1 MKTVAVIFFSDN
13 ALAFVRRLKNRL
25 ETDAGYKVSVFSSR
39 DTEDTTRI
47 QGVSEFIGENFGKYD
62 AFVFVGSLGICV
74 RTIAPF
80 IGDKYSDPAVLN
92 CDENGAFVQPVL
104 SGHVG
109 GGNELAK
116 LVGRLTGAVPV
127 ITTSSDVQGLWGLDI
142 LGREKGWRMEFYPGT
157 AGQTCAGAMS
167 MFVNHE
173 PTVLLLETRD
183 ELTGHLER
191 TRPSFVTI
199 VYNERDIDFS
209 AYKLFLAVT
218 PRILSSPVP
227 SFFYR
232 PGVLCAGLG
241 SEKDIDP
248 EAFLNSFIEAVQSK
262 GFSPLSFKAF
272 GTADFKTKEKAFRYA
287 SQKLSIPLYGYT
299 AVQLEGV
306 ENVPNPSETVYR
318 KVGVHSVAESSS
330 ALLSGEARWLV
341 EKQKIVIPGFG
352 ADGPRNYT
360 FALSVDAH
368 AVRKGKIAI
377 VGAGPGDP
385 ELVTVKGKN
394 CLETADLILYAGS
407 LVPEKLTRYAKP
419 GAVVRSSAS
428 MALEEQLSLMGE
440 FYRKGGFVVRLHT
453 GDPSIYGAIQ
463 EQMNWFESNGMEY
476 SIVPGVS
483 SFQAAAARLKSQL
496 TIPEQV
502 QTIILTRYNGRTPV
516 PEKEALREL
525 ARSRATMCLFLSAE
539 WSEEVQRELQAHYPP
554 STPVAVCYRL
564 TWDEEE
570 IRRGTLS
577 QLSALVRESGKT
589 RTVLIVVGDALEAGQ
604 QRSRLYDPAWSHA
617 FRPASKKKVGDAQ

>member
-25 ETDAGYKVSVFSSR
+25 ETDADYKVSVFSSR

-74 RTIAPF
+74 RTIAPC

-92 CDENGAFVQPVL
+92 CDEAGAFVQPVL

-109 GGNELAK
+109 GGNALAER
-116 LVGRLTGAVPV
+116 VGRLTGAVPV
-127 ITTSSDVQGLWGLDI
+127 ITTSSDVQGIWNLDI
-142 LGREKGWRMEFYPGT
+142 LGREKGWRMEFFSGI
-157 AGQTCAGAMS
+157 AAESCAGAMS
-167 MFVNHE
+167 LFVNHE
-173 PTVLLLETRD
+173 PTLLLLETRD
-183 ELTGHLER
+183 ELTDHLER

-248 EAFLNSFIEAVQSK
+248 ETFCTSFFDEVKSR
-262 GFSPLSFKAF
+262 GFSPLALKAL
-272 GTADFKTKEKAFRYA
+272 GTAEFKKEEKAFVRA
-287 SQKLSIPLYGYT
+287 SQELGVPLHGF
-299 AVQLEGV
+299 AAEVLERV

-318 KVGVHSVAESSS
+318 RVGVRSVAEASS
-330 ALLSGEARWLV
+330 AILAGEPRWVV
-341 EKQKIVIPGFG
+341 EKQKIVLPGF
-352 ADGPRNYT
+352 APDSPRNYT

-368 AVRKGKIAI
+368 AVRRGRIVI

-407 LVPEKLTRYAKP
+407 LVPEKLTRYARP

-440 FYRKGGFVVRLHT
+440 FYRKGGLVVRLHT

-463 EQMNWFESNGMEY
+463 EQMNWFESKGMDY

-577 QLSALVRESGKT
+577 ELSALVRQSGKI